1 MTQTPATL
9 LAIAIGLLFAA
20 HVARAMR
27 WAALFPKKHNGT
39 RRKSLL
45 IGLGIGYAVNALI
58 PLRIGEIVRGI
69 VVSRLNR
76 IRLAEVMATIV
87 AERVADLA
95 VLALIIAAFAPR
107 SSDPGFAN
115 ATALIFAL
123 AAGLAL
129 LAAILVR
136 GSTRVRRALWLVAGI
151 FNDGIRIALVDFIWS
166 TAEMLIGGTLLRWK
180 FTLATVGMW
189 TLYGAAYAVFG
200 LSVGQRL
207 MDVVAAM
214 VQQPLRALVFD
225 GAGSTGTQASFT
237 LFVLAPVLIILLLE
251 PLIRTAMVSRATRPL
266 QRLIHTGRSSHDARS
281 ERFNA
286 PMGYADFLRSLFS
299 GQNRAVSGFGLGA
312 VDDCVVHKFYHGGS
326 DALTAL
332 VETHQRLVIRKFA
345 AGPAALKLKAQV
357 DWLRRGASTPLPLVE
372 IVAEREGN
380 GSYSYDMPLLPEAID
395 FYDAIHL
402 QTRGRN
408 EANLERVFTQ
418 IDILHR
424 GPSTAVA
431 SNEIVARYLA
441 EKATANATAIA
452 KFARSHL
459 GAAGFTINGLA
470 HNWSAWNLLTDPIW
484 LASQVRQRGTTSIHG
499 DLTIEN
505 IIIAPTLPD
514 GLYLIDPNPENI
526 FDTPLI
532 DWAKLMQSLHLGYEA
547 LNRGV
552 AFTAS
557 AGALTLPDSRS
568 EAYADL
574 HRMLESEICV
584 RFGEDG
590 LRETYF
596 HEIINYLRLTTY
608 KMRQSPERGLAFF
621 AATALLLQRYQA
633 RFA

>member
-1 MTQTPATL
+1 MMHTPLTL
-9 LAIAIGLLFAA
+9 LIIAIGLLFAA

-27 WAALFPKKHNGT
+27 WAALFPKKHSGT

-76 IRLAEVMATIV
+76 IRLAEVIATIV

-95 VLALIIAAFAPR
+95 VLALIISAFAPR
-107 SSDPGFAN
+107 SSNPGFAS
-115 ATALIFAL
+115 ATALLFAL

-129 LAAILVR
+129 LGAMLVR

-151 FNDGIRIALVDFIWS
+151 FNDGIRIAVTDFIWS
-166 TAEMLIGGTLLRWK
+166 TTEMLVGGTLLRWK

-189 TLYGAAYAVFG
+189 SLYGAAYGVFG

-214 VQQPLRALVFD
+214 VEQPLRALVFD
-225 GAGSTGTQASFT
+225 GAWATGGQNSFAI
-237 LFVLAPVLIILLLE
+237 FALAPVLIILLLE
-251 PLIRTAMVSRATRPL
+251 PLIRTAKVSRATRPL
-266 QRLIHTGRSSHDARS
+266 HRLIHTGRSSHDARS
-281 ERFNA
+281 ERFNV

-299 GQNRAVSGFGLGA
+299 GENRAVSGFGLDA
-312 VDDCVVHKFYHGGS
+312 IDDCIVHKFYHGGS

-332 VETHQRLVIRKFA
+332 VETDQRLVIRKFA
-345 AGPAALKLKAQV
+345 AGRAALKLKEQV
-357 DWLRRGASTPLPLVE
+357 DWLRGHASTPLPLVE
-372 IVAEREGN
+372 IIADRKGD

-402 QTRGRN
+402 QTQGQN
-408 EANLERVFTQ
+408 QANLQRVFTQ

-424 GPSTAVA
+424 GTAVA
-431 SNEIVARYLA
+431 SDEIVARYLA
-441 EKATANATAIA
+441 EKAAANANAIA
-452 KFARSHL
+452 TFAKSHL
-459 GAAGFTINGLA
+459 GTADVTINGST
-470 HNWSAWNLLTDPIW
+470 HNWSEWGLLTDPKW
-484 LASQVRQRGTTSIHG
+484 LAAQVRQRGTTSIHG

-505 IIIAPTLPD
+505 IILAPTLPD
-514 GLYLIDPNPENI
+514 GLYVIDPNPDNI

-532 DWAKLMQSLHLGYEA
+532 DWAKLMQSLHLGYEG

-552 AFTAS
+552 AFKVS
-557 AGALTLPDSRS
+557 AGALTLPDIRS
-568 EAYADL
+568 EAYAVL

-584 RFGEDG
+584 RFGDDG

-596 HEIINYLRLTTY
+596 NEIVHYLRLTPY